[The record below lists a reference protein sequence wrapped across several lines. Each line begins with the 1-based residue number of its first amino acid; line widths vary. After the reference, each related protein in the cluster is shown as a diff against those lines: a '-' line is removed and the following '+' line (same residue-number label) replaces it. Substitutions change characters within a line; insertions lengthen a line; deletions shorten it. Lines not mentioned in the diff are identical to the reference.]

1 MTVHDRRAFII
12 GGTGQIGRATAAR
25 LTAAGY
31 AVTLG
36 HRRPRPDAAKPGAAG
51 LDGITSVQVDRADTE
66 ALLRALDGHDLV
78 VDTVAFT
85 PLHGAQLAQLAGRVG
100 SLVVISSGAV
110 YQAPGLPVPIPET
123 WPTIERDTHDYP
135 AGKAALERRLLA
147 TPGLP
152 VSILRTGVLHG
163 PYGTSLDHWSFI
175 KRALDK
181 RPYVVIAQD
190 GRSRFPTSAVAN
202 VAELIHLCARRPGA
216 RVLNVA
222 DDPLTVAEIGARI
235 FAVMGHEAEII
246 TFAGP
251 SRPDGLG
258 FNPWNVPEPI
268 VFSMD
273 KARAELGYRP
283 AVPYDD
289 ALRQV
294 IEWAVPAVSEAGGRW
309 QEVFPDLIDR
319 HGPDVWFPYAAE
331 DAYVAGATR

>member
-1 MTVHDRRAFII
+1 MTVQDRSAFII

-36 HRRPRPDAAKPGAAG
+36 HRRPRPDAAD
-51 LDGITSVQVDRADTE
+51 LDGVVSVQVDRADTE
-66 ALLRALDGHDLV
+66 ALLDALDGHDLV
-78 VDTVAFT
+78 VDTVAFA
-85 PLHGAQLAQLAGRVG
+85 PFHGAQLAQLAGRVG
-100 SLVVISSGAV
+100 SLVVISTGAV

-123 WPTIERDTHDYP
+123 WPTVERDAHDYP
-135 AGKAALERRLLA
+135 AGKAALERCLLA

-163 PYGTSLDHWSFI
+163 PYGKSLDHWSFI

-181 RPYVVIAQD
+181 RPHVVLAQD
-190 GRSRFPTSAVAN
+190 GQSRFPTTAVAN
-202 VAELIHLCARRPGA
+202 VAELIHLCAQHPAA
-216 RVLNVA
+216 RVLNIA

-235 FAVMGHEAEII
+235 FAVMGHEAEIV

-268 VFSMD
+268 VFSLD
-273 KARAELGYRP
+273 RARAELGYRP
-283 AVPYDD
+283 AVSYDD
-289 ALRQV
+289 ALRQD
-294 IEWAVPAVSEAGGRW
+294 IEWAARAVSETEAGGGGW
-309 QEVFPDLIDR
+309 QDVFPDLIVR

-331 DAYVAGATR
+331 DAYVAGA

>member
-1 MTVHDRRAFII
+1 VTLHDRRAFII

-25 LTAAGY
+25 LVAAGY

-36 HRRPRPDAAKPGAAG
+36 HRRPRPGAVEP
-51 LDGITSVQVDRADTE
+51 DGVVSVQVDRADTE
-66 ALLRALDGHDLV
+66 ALLKALDGHDVV

-85 PLHGAQLAQLAGRVG
+85 PHHGEQLARLAGRVG
-100 SLVVISSGAV
+100 SLVVISTGAV

-123 WPTIERDTHDYP
+123 WPTVEREAHDYP
-135 AGKAALERRLLA
+135 AGKAALERCLLA

-163 PYGTSLDHWSFI
+163 PHGKSLDHWSFI

-181 RPYVVIAQD
+181 RPHVVLAQD

-202 VAELIHLCARRPGA
+202 VAELIRLCARRPAA
-216 RVLNVA
+216 RVLNIA

-235 FAVMGHEAEII
+235 FAVMGHEAQIV

-258 FNPWNVPEPI
+258 FHPWNVPEPI

-273 KARAELGYRP
+273 RARAELGYRP
-283 AVPYDD
+283 AVSYDD
-289 ALRQV
+289 ALRQD
-294 IEWAVPAVSEAGGRW
+294 IEWAVAAVSEAEAGGGGW
-309 QEVFPDLIDR
+309 QDVFPDLVAR
-319 HGPDVWFPYAAE
+319 HGSGVWFPYAAE
-331 DAYVAGATR
+331 DAYVAGA

>member
-25 LTAAGY
+25 LTVAGY

-36 HRRPRPDAAKPGAAG
+36 HRRLRPDAAEP
-51 LDGITSVQVDRADTE
+51 DGVASVQVDRADTQ
-66 ALLRALDGHDLV
+66 ALLNALDGHDLV

-85 PLHGAQLAQLAGRVG
+85 PHHGAQLAQLAGRVG
-100 SLVVISSGAV
+100 SLVVISTGAV
-110 YQAPGLPVPIPET
+110 YKAPGLPVPIPET
-123 WPTIERDTHDYP
+123 WPTVERDTHDYP
-135 AGKAALERRLLA
+135 AGKAALERLLLA

-163 PYGTSLDHWSFI
+163 PYGKSLDHWSFI

-181 RPYVVIAQD
+181 RPHVVLAQD

-202 VAELIHLCARRPGA
+202 VAELIYLCAQHPAA
-216 RVLNVA
+216 RVLNIA

-235 FAVMGHEAEII
+235 FAVMGHEAEIV

-268 VFSMD
+268 VFSLD
-273 KARAELGYRP
+273 RARTELGYRP
-283 AVPYDD
+283 AVSYDD
-289 ALRQV
+289 ALRQD
-294 IEWAVPAVSEAGGRW
+294 IGWAVPAVTEAEAGGGGW
-309 QEVFPDLIDR
+309 QDVFPDLIVR

-331 DAYVAGATR
+331 DAYVAGA

>member
-1 MTVHDRRAFII
+1 MTGHDRNAFII

-36 HRRPRPDAAKPGAAG
+36 HRRLRPDAAQP
-51 LDGITSVQVDRADTE
+51 DGVQPDGVRSVQVDRADTE
-66 ALLRALDGHDLV
+66 ALLKALDGHDLV

-85 PLHGAQLAQLAGRVG
+85 PYHGAQLARLAGRVG
-100 SLVVISSGAV
+100 SLVVISTGAV

-123 WPTIERDTHDYP
+123 WPTVERDTHDYP
-135 AGKAALERRLLA
+135 AGKAALERLLLA

-163 PYGTSLDHWSFI
+163 PHGKSLDHWSFI
-175 KRALDK
+175 KRALDR
-181 RPYVVIAQD
+181 RPHVVLAHD

-202 VAELIHLCARRPGA
+202 VAELIRLCARDPAA
-216 RVLNVA
+216 RVLNIA
-222 DDPLTVAEIGARI
+222 DDPLTVAEIGARV
-235 FAVMGHEAEII
+235 FAVMGHEAEIV

-258 FNPWNVPEPI
+258 FHPWNVPEPI

-273 KARAELGYRP
+273 KARAELGYRD
-283 AVPYDD
+283 AVSYDD
-289 ALRQV
+289 ALRQDV
-294 IEWAVPAVSEAGGRW
+294 DWAVSAVAGAGGDW
-309 QEVFPDLIDR
+309 QAVFPDLIVR

-331 DAYVAGATR
+331 DAYVATR

>member
-1 MTVHDRRAFII
+1 MTVHDRSAFII

-25 LTAAGY
+25 LAVAGY

-36 HRRPRPDAAKPGAAG
+36 HRRLRPDAAEP
-51 LDGITSVQVDRADTE
+51 DGVASVQVDRTDTE
-66 ALLRALDGHDLV
+66 ALLNALDGHDLV

-85 PLHGAQLAQLAGRVG
+85 PHHGAQLAQLAGCVG
-100 SLVVISSGAV
+100 SLVVISTGAV
-110 YQAPGLPVPIPET
+110 YKAPGLPVPIPEM
-123 WPTIERDTHDYP
+123 WPTVERDTHDYP
-135 AGKAALERRLLA
+135 AGKAALERCLLA

-163 PYGTSLDHWSFI
+163 PYGKSLDHWSFI

-181 RPYVVIAQD
+181 RPYVVLAQD

-202 VAELIHLCARRPGA
+202 VAELIYLCAQHPAA
-216 RVLNVA
+216 RVLNIA

-235 FAVMGHEAEII
+235 FAVMGHEAEIV

-273 KARAELGYRP
+273 RAHAELGYRH
-283 AVPYDD
+283 AVSYDD
-289 ALRQV
+289 ALRQD
-294 IEWAVPAVSEAGGRW
+294 IEWAVAAVSEAEAGGGGW
-309 QEVFPDLIDR
+309 HDVFPDLIVR

-331 DAYVAGATR
+331 DAYVAGS

>member
-25 LTAAGY
+25 LTTAGY

-36 HRRPRPDAAKPGAAG
+36 HRRARPDATHP
-51 LDGITSVQVDRADTE
+51 DGVTSVQVDRADTE
-66 ALLRALDGHDLV
+66 ALLKALDGHDLV
-78 VDTVAFT
+78 VDTVAFA
-85 PLHGAQLAQLAGRVG
+85 PHHGAQLARLAGRVG
-100 SLVVISSGAV
+100 SLVVISTGAV
-110 YQAPGLPVPIPET
+110 YQAPGLPVPIPES
-123 WPTIERDTHDYP
+123 WPTVERDAHDYP
-135 AGKAALERRLLA
+135 AGKAALERHLLA

-181 RPYVVIAQD
+181 RPHVVIAQD
-190 GRSRFPTSAVAN
+190 GRSRFPTTAVAN
-202 VAELIHLCARRPGA
+202 VAELICLCAQRPAA
-216 RVLNVA
+216 RVLNIA
-222 DDPLTVAEIGARI
+222 DDPLTVAEIGARV

-246 TFAGP
+246 TFEGP

-258 FNPWNVPEPI
+258 FHPWNVPEPI

-273 KARAELGYRP
+273 RARAELGYRH
-283 AVPYDD
+283 AVSYDD
-289 ALRQV
+289 ALRAD
-294 IEWAVPAVSEAGGRW
+294 IGWAVPAVSEAEAAGGGW
-309 QEVFPDLIDR
+309 QDVFPDLVAR

-331 DAYVAGATR
+331 DAYVTGG

>member
-1 MTVHDRRAFII
+1 MTVHDRSAFII

-36 HRRPRPDAAKPGAAG
+36 HRRLRPDAAVPDGAV
-51 LDGITSVQVDRADTE
+51 SVQVDRNDTE
-66 ALLRALDGHDLV
+66 ALLHALDGHDLV
-78 VDTVAFT
+78 VDTVAFA
-85 PLHGAQLAQLAGRVG
+85 PHHGAQLAQLAGRVG
-100 SLVVISSGAV
+100 SLVVISTGAV

-123 WPTIERDTHDYP
+123 WPTVERDTHDYA
-135 AGKAALERRLLA
+135 AGKAALERLLLA

-181 RPYVVIAQD
+181 RPHVVLAQD

-202 VAELIHLCARRPGA
+202 VAELIHLCAQHPAA

-235 FAVMGHEAEII
+235 FAVMGHEAEIV
-246 TFAGP
+246 TFPGP

-273 KARAELGYRP
+273 RARAELGYRH
-283 AVPYDD
+283 AVSYDD
-289 ALRQV
+289 ALRQD
-294 IEWAVPAVSEAGGRW
+294 IEWAVAAVAEAEAGGGGW
-309 QEVFPDLIDR
+309 QDVFPDLIAR
-319 HGPDVWFPYAAE
+319 HGPAVWFPYAAE
-331 DAYVAGATR
+331 DAYVAGA